1 MHNQPIPDLLA
12 RLTRLTP
19 DSQRLWGSM
28 SVGQM
33 ITHCTDQLQIML
45 GQKPARQ
52 RGSAFSRRLSKWIA
66 LNVPVR
72 MPKNMK
78 TIAELDPNR
87 SLMTQ
92 PTGFANDRA
101 VLTDVIAYLEKVTDS
116 QHFAH
121 PVFGQ
126 MNKAEAIKLTHIHL
140 DHHLRQF
147 GV

>member
-1 MHNQPIPDLLA
+1 
-12 RLTRLTP
+12 
-19 DSQRLWGSM
+19 
-28 SVGQM
+28 
-33 ITHCTDQLQIML
+33 
-45 GQKPARQ
+45 
-52 RGSAFSRRLSKWIA
+52 
-66 LNVPVR
+66 

-87 SLMTQ
+87 PLMTQ

-101 VLTDVIAYLEKVTDS
+101 ALTDVIAHLEKVTDS